1 MDGQPRA
8 DGARRL
14 LEDPG
19 VALYFALRGRQM
31 VMARDAY
38 NTVMDNLRSIELA
51 VAHLRGLERHG
62 GASMMERAFTGF
74 AALPPPQESQ
84 RRPWRD
90 VMTLQQVDAM
100 GFDNPALLSVVEAT
114 YRRLAKS
121 ADTTE
126 AMVALNLAVEDAR
139 KELGNG

>member
-1 MDGQPRA
+1 
-8 DGARRL
+8 
-14 LEDPG
+14 
-19 VALYFALRGRQM
+19 
-31 VMARDAY
+31 
-38 NTVMDNLRSIELA
+38 

-74 AALPPPQESQ
+74 AALPPPQEAQ
-84 RRPWRD
+84 RRPWRE

-100 GFDNPALLSVVEAT
+100 GFDKPALLSVVEAT

>member
-38 NTVMDNLRSIELA
+38 NTVMDNLCSIGLA
-51 VAHLRGLERHG
+51 LAHLRGLERHG

-74 AALPPPQESQ
+74 AALPPQEAQ
-84 RRPWRD
+84 RQPWRE
-90 VMTLQQVDAM
+90 VMRLQQVDAM
-100 GFDNPALLSVVEAT
+100 GFDKPALLSVVEAT

-139 KELGNG
+139 REIGNG